1 MRISD
6 WSSNVCSS
14 DLTLI
19 GDVENNGGE
28 LIGGNSPGIATFGGD
43 LTMTD
48 GSLAVELGGT
58 GVGDFDLYQVLGSA
72 AFESGPFEFKWEGPR
87 SELKSLIISWYAVF
101 ALKIKKYLIKQ
112 LTIKTSELATSHN
125 TYNK

>member
-72 AFESGPFEFKWEGPR
+72 ALESGLIEFSLFEGYGPVAGDFFGFFTAAGGLTVGDDL
-87 SELKSLIISWYAVF
+87 SYAFLGV
-101 ALKIKKYLIKQ
+101 ADEIGR
-112 LTIKTSELATSHN
+112 AH
-125 TYNK
+125 

>member
-72 AFESGPFEFKWEGPR
+72 ALESGLIEFSLFEGYGPVAGDFFGFFPAR
-87 SELKSLIISWYAVF
+87 PGERRVGKGGVGRGR
-101 ALKIKKYLIKQ
+101 
-112 LTIKTSELATSHN
+112 
-125 TYNK
+125 